1 MDKLF
6 QFMGQK
12 SMKTYEL
19 FLEIQKMEAVLRL
32 LLSVFSITVSY
43 TKLRFANRTLG
54 WKEKEIVVN

>member
-32 LLSVFSITVSY
+32 LLSVFSITVSN